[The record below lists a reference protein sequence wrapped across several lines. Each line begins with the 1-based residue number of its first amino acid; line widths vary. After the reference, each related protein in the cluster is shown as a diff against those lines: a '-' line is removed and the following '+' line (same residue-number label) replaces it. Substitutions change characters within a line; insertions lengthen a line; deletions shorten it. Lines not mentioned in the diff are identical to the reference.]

1 MTLAIGVIGT
11 GAIGRDH
18 ARRIT
23 RTLAGGRVVA
33 VSDIDP
39 AAARAAAEALD
50 LDARVFATG
59 PELIAAPEVQAVVVT
74 SWGATHEALVLAAL
88 AAGKP
93 VFCEKPLATTAAGAA
108 NVVRAETALGR
119 RLVQVGFMRRYDP
132 GYRALK
138 AAVGDGAIGAPLV
151 VHCAHRNVS
160 APAAATNAESITET
174 FIHELDILRWLL
186 ADDYVS
192 AQVAF
197 PRRSRNAPP
206 QLADPQ
212 IVLIETATGVRI
224 DAEIFVNSRY
234 GYDIQCEIVGETG
247 TVRLPDPAAIVLRR
261 DAALSTPLLT
271 DWKERFIASYDVELQ
286 DWIAAASAGGA
297 SGPTA
302 WDGLA
307 AALAADACVAA
318 QAAPGTIVPIAMPA
332 RPALYATGG
341 FP

>member
-18 ARRIT
+18 AARIT

-39 AAARAAAEALD
+39 AAARATVETLG

-59 PELIAAPEVQAVVVT
+59 PELIAHPEVEAIVVT

-93 VFCEKPLATTAAGAA
+93 VFCEKPLATTAAGAM

-119 RLVQVGFMRRYDP
+119 RLVQVGFMRRYDT

-138 AAVGDGAIGAPLV
+138 AAVDDGAIGAPLV

-160 APAAATNAESITET
+160 APDTATNAESITET

-186 ADDYVS
+186 ADDYVERPGRLP
-192 AQVAF
+192 APHPQRPPA
-197 PRRSRNAPP
+197 PRRP
-206 QLADPQ
+206 ADRADGDRRRASASTPRSSSTAA
-212 IVLIETATGVRI
+212 TATT
-224 DAEIFVNSRY
+224 F
-234 GYDIQCEIVGETG
+234 
-247 TVRLPDPAAIVLRR
+247 
-261 DAALSTPLLT
+261 
-271 DWKERFIASYDVELQ
+271 
-286 DWIAAASAGGA
+286 SAR
-297 SGPTA
+297 SS
-302 WDGLA
+302 
-307 AALAADACVAA
+307 
-318 QAAPGTIVPIAMPA
+318 A
-332 RPALYATGG
+332 RPAPPASPIPPTSSSAAA
-341 FP
+341 PRSRPRS